1 MKNKNKRSIYFG
13 EYKKINGIYQYL
25 FHSGTNSNNPVLL
38 YLHGFGTAES
48 TQTNIFQEKWEEIFT
63 VVHLDQRGAGKTF
76 TKNPTEEPTL
86 ELHLQDVHET
96 VEYLKK
102 KYHQEKII
110 ILGHSWGSILGSI
123 YIKKHPENVAYY
135 IGTGQVVNV
144 LEGERAGYEK
154 AIEVA
159 QNKKDL
165 KSLKKLES
173 IPNYPYSK
181 DSDEFMKNCRLL
193 RTVQQKY
200 KLAPNFAAYI
210 PIIKALITSPI
221 FEFSDITALIK
232 AGKVNTKLEDNMM
245 SIDFNKEYA
254 DYEVPIYYILGAND
268 WQVSYVVSQRYFEK
282 VHAPRKKLY
291 VIPNAG
297 HFTMYDQPELY
308 FNALSD
314 VNKSENR

>member
-1 MKNKNKRSIYFG
+1 MKNKDNRLIYFE

-25 FHSGTNSNNPVLL
+25 FHAGTSYENPVLL

-48 TQTNIFQEKWEEIFT
+48 TQTNIFQKKWEEIFT

-76 TKNPTEEPTL
+76 IKNQAEEPTL
-86 ELHLQDVHET
+86 ELQLQDVHET
-96 VEYLKK
+96 VEYLKD
-102 KYHQEKII
+102 KYHKEKII

-154 AIEVA
+154 AIEIA
-159 QNKKDL
+159 QSKKDL

-173 IPNYPYSK
+173 IPNYPCSK
-181 DSDEFMKNCRLL
+181 DSAEFMKNCRLL

-200 KLAPNFAAYI
+200 NLAPSFAAYI

-221 FEFSDITALIK
+221 FKFSDITALMK
-232 AGKVNTKLEDNMM
+232 AGKVNTKLEDSMM

-254 DYEVPIYYILGAND
+254 EYEVPIYYVLGSGD
-268 WQVSYVVSQRYFEK
+268 WQVPYVVSQKYFEK
-282 VHAPRKKLY
+282 IHAPRKKLY
-291 VIPNAG
+291 LIPDAG
-297 HFTMYDQPELY
+297 HFTMYDQPQLY

-314 VNKSENR
+314 INKNEKC